1 MSRVIV
7 LDSGPLGLLLFPN
20 GHALGDACRNWVT
33 GRLSSGDR
41 IIVSEII
48 DYEIR
53 RELIRAKMAH
63 ALANLDA
70 FNSAQPD
77 RYQPLTTAHLRTA
90 AQF

>member
-7 LDSGPLGLLLFPN
+7 LDSGPLGLLLFTN

-41 IIVSEII
+41 IIVPEII
-48 DYEIR
+48 DYEIW

-77 RYQPLTTAHLRTA
+77 R
-90 AQF
+90 